1 MQIILKQSDI
11 EKSLKDYITAQGICT
26 ESKTVQIVFTAGRRG
41 TGITAELTIKDSAE
55 AAPLPKQEVI
65 SPKDTLRVDG
75 CGIVVGF
82 ASETPTEKV
91 ETTSANDPE
100 PEVAP
105 VKTTSLFG

>member
-1 MQIILKQSDI
+1 MQIILKQADI

-41 TGITAELTIKDSAE
+41 TGTTAEITIKDRAE
-55 AAPLPKQEVI
+55 VDPPPKQEVI
-65 SPKDTLRVDG
+65 SPKDTPQVDG

>member
-11 EKSLKDYITAQGICT
+11 EKSLKDYITTQGICT
-26 ESKTVQIVFTAGRRG
+26 KSKTVQIVFTAGRRG

-55 AAPLPKQEVI
+55 VVLSPKQEVI
-65 SPKDTLRVDG
+65 SLKDTLRLDG
-75 CGIVVGF
+75 CGRVVGF